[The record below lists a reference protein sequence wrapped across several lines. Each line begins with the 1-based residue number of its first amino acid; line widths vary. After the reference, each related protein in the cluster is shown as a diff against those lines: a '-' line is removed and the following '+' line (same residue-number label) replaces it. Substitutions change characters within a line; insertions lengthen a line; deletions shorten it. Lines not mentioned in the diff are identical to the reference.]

1 MSFPSAPNTIA
12 VLTQIQTELQALK
25 LADGVTNAYSTV
37 IIGGEKDFTELALPV
52 GQIIPTTDDSQ
63 RRAFGGTINEHTDL
77 EIRSIVDYT
86 NANSAEQ
93 AELQVLS
100 IRDALMP
107 LLNKYA
113 VLPNTITVANAQI
126 KPHSAAF
133 KWMFLKPNWY
143 RVHTVI
149 LTVGQYYIV
158 PGGIQ

>member
-1 MSFPSAPNTIA
+1 MSFPSAPNTTA
-12 VLTQIQTELQALK
+12 AIQQMQSEMQALK
-25 LADGVTNAYSTV
+25 LADGVTNAYQTV

-52 GQIIPTTDDSQ
+52 GQIIPTRDDSQ
-63 RRAFGGTINEHTDL
+63 RHAFGGTIMEHTDI

-86 NANSAEQ
+86 TANSAGQ

-113 VLPNTITVANAQI
+113 VLPNTLTVYNAAI
-126 KPHSAAF
+126 KKNSAAF

-143 RVHTVI
+143 RVHTVT
-149 LTVGQYYIV
+149 LTIAQYYVIS
-158 PGGIQ
+158 GGIQ